1 VRFFVPNTATEKQ
14 QILELP
20 LKLLSTIECLNYICK
35 FSDMSLSLENKKIE
49 LIQWLSTL
57 NDTSLIDKLM
67 KLREKE
73 KNDWWNEISENEK
86 ISIEK
91 GIQDADNG
99 KLTSHSNVKEIY
111 EKWL

>member
-1 VRFFVPNTATEKQ
+1 MDV
-14 QILELP
+14 
-20 LKLLSTIECLNYICK
+20 
-35 FSDMSLSLENKKIE
+35 SLENKKIE

-57 NDTSLIDKLM
+57 EDKSLIDQLM

-73 KNDWWNEISENEK
+73 KKEWWNEISTSEK
-86 ISIEK
+86 ESIEK

-99 KLTSHSNVKEIY
+99 KLTSHSHVKELY

>member
-1 VRFFVPNTATEKQ
+1 MDV
-14 QILELP
+14 
-20 LKLLSTIECLNYICK
+20 
-35 FSDMSLSLENKKIE
+35 SLENKKNE

-57 NDTSLIDKLM
+57 NDQSLIDKLM

-73 KNDWWNEISENEK
+73 KTDWWNEISIDEK
-86 ISIEK
+86 KSIET

-99 KLTSHSNVKEIY
+99 KLTSHSSVKDMY